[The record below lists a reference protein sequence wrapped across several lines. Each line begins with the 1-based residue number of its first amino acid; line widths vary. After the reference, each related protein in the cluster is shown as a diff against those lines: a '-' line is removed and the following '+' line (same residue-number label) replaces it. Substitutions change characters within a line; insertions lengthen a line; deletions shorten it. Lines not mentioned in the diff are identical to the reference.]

1 MVNAAV
7 MNGGSQLAG
16 RWSDEA
22 DDEIVD
28 GPGVSPNVIVE
39 DDEGPPPVRDVWPII
54 AGVLAVLAG
63 AAWIG
68 FVAWSKGDAVG
79 RGIAPSDMA
88 DLIAASS
95 PPLIL
100 IGLCYLI
107 AIRFSRSEAARLAKV
122 SGNLRAEQQR
132 LEAVLASVTGRFDAE
147 RARVVNHIDTL
158 AMVGEDATARLH
170 AFAEKLKE
178 DIGGAAREA
187 ETLREAASTA
197 RSDMKVLLT
206 DVPRALAHTVEM
218 SDALENAGLV
228 AHERAGAFD
237 SQISALIAR
246 GREADDVVGGAAQ
259 KLAAHLARVEGVSES
274 AAAHLSAAA
283 ETMTEAVDAALG
295 RAAEATNAARQG
307 MEAQGAAMRALVDQS
322 EAALSSTG
330 ANATDALNRR
340 VNEVTERLESLG
352 AMLADHE
359 VTSSRLIEG
368 IGSGIDGID
377 RRFAAIDSE
386 AEARHERLTAAVSGL
401 STHAQTL
408 RDALDAGSGTT
419 EQLIGRAE
427 TLMTALYAVSREI
440 DENLPQA
447 FARLDGHTIATRTK
461 IDAIAPEVARIEQE
475 ASRTLDRL
483 LEAEGALAKQR
494 EALDLL
500 GNALDERL
508 AKGIAAA
515 GDMIAAVEGADSR
528 AQEIADNSA
537 SALVS
542 AMVRVRETAQAA
554 AERAREALA
563 AVVPDSAERLSV
575 AVKEALQQAVTG
587 QVETQIGEL
596 AATAERAVASA
607 NTASDR
613 LMRQML
619 TIAETSAQ
627 VEARIAE
634 AHAEIEEADRD
645 NFTRRVALLIESLN
659 STAIDVTKIL
669 SNDVTD
675 TAWGAYLKG
684 DRGIFTRRAVRLL
697 DAGEV
702 REINRHY
709 NDDPEFSEQV
719 NRYIRDFEAMLRN
732 VLATRAGSPLGV
744 TLLSSDM
751 GKLYVALAQ
760 AIERL
765 RS

>member
-1 MVNAAV
+1 

-22 DDEIVD
+22 DDEIVET
-28 GPGVSPNVIVE
+28 PGTLPDTILDLE
-39 DDEGPPPVRDVWPII
+39 EEAPPLRRDVWPTII
-54 AGVLAVLAG
+54 AILAVLTG

-68 FVAWSKGDAVG
+68 FVIWTKADALALG
-79 RGIAPSDMA
+79 MSPSGIV
-88 DLIAASS
+88 DLIVAAST
-95 PPLIL
+95 PLIL
-100 IGLCYLI
+100 IGLLYLI
-107 AIRFSRSEAARLAKV
+107 AVRYSRSEAARLAKV
-122 SGNLRAEQQR
+122 SGNLRAEQVR
-132 LEAVLASVTGRFDAE
+132 LESVLTNVTGRFDAE
-147 RARVVNHIDTL
+147 RARVLNHIDTL

-178 DIGGAAREA
+178 DITGAARDA
-187 ETLREAASTA
+187 ETLRDAASTA
-197 RSDMKVLLT
+197 RSDMKILLT
-206 DVPRALAHTVEM
+206 DVPRALAQTVNM
-218 SDALENAGLV
+218 SDALENAGLI

-246 GREADDVVGGAAQ
+246 GREADDIVGGAAQ
-259 KLAAHLARVEGVSES
+259 KLAAHLARVEGVSEG
-274 AAAHLSAAA
+274 AAASLAAAA
-283 ETMTEAVDAALG
+283 ETVTEAVDAALG
-295 RAAEATNAARQG
+295 RAAEAGDAARQG

-322 EAALSSTG
+322 EAALANTG
-330 ANATDALNRR
+330 ANATEALNRR
-340 VNEVTERLESLG
+340 VEEVTERLEALG
-352 AMLADHE
+352 AMLTDHE
-359 VTSSRLIEG
+359 ATSSRM
-368 IGSGIDGID
+368 IDGIGTGID
-377 RRFAAIDSE
+377 KIDSRFAEIDSD
-386 AEARHERLTAAVSGL
+386 ADARHARLTAAVAGL

-440 DENLPQA
+440 DETLPQA
-447 FARLDGHTIATRTK
+447 LGRLDGHTASTKAK

-494 EALDLL
+494 EALNLL
-500 GNALDERL
+500 GDALDERL
-508 AKGIAAA
+508 AKGVAAA
-515 GDMIAAVEGADSR
+515 GDMVAAVEGADTR

-537 SALVS
+537 ATLVA

-563 AVVPDSAERLSV
+563 AVVPDSAERLSA

-669 SNDVTD
+669 SNDITD
-675 TAWGAYLKG
+675 SAWDAYLKG

>member
-1 MVNAAV
+1 

-22 DDEIVD
+22 DDEIVET
-28 GPGVSPNVIVE
+28 PGTLPDTAI
-39 DDEGPPPVRDVWPII
+39 DDEEDSPPPRRDVWPLVAAI
-54 AGVLAVLAG
+54 LATVAG
-63 AAWIG
+63 AGWTG
-68 FVAWSKGDAVG
+68 FVAWTKADALA
-79 RGIAPSDMA
+79 RGMSPSGIA

-100 IGLCYLI
+100 IGLLYLI
-107 AIRFSRSEAARLAKV
+107 AIRYSRSEAARLAKV
-122 SGNLRAEQQR
+122 SGNLRAEQIR
-132 LEAVLASVTGRFDAE
+132 LEAVLTSVTGRFDAE

-158 AMVGEDATARLH
+158 AMIGEDATARLH

-187 ETLREAASTA
+187 ETLRDAASTA

-206 DVPRALAHTVEM
+206 DVPRALAQTVDM
-218 SDALENAGLV
+218 SDALENAGLI

-274 AAAHLSAAA
+274 AAASLAAAA

-295 RAAEATNAARQG
+295 RAAEAGDAARQG

-322 EAALSSTG
+322 EAALANTG
-330 ANATDALNRR
+330 ANATEALNRR
-340 VNEVTERLESLG
+340 VNEVTERLEALG
-352 AMLADHE
+352 VMLADHE
-359 VTSSRLIEG
+359 ATSGRMIDG
-368 IGSGIDGID
+368 IGSGIDRID
-377 RRFAAIDSE
+377 GRFAAIDSE
-386 AEARHERLTAAVSGL
+386 ADARHARLTAAVAGL

-440 DENLPQA
+440 DETLPQA
-447 FARLDGHTIATRTK
+447 FARLDGHTASTRAK
-461 IDAIAPEVARIEQE
+461 IDSIAPEVARIEQE

-494 EALDLL
+494 EALNRL
-500 GNALDERL
+500 GDALDERL
-508 AKGIAAA
+508 AKGVAAA
-515 GDMIAAVEGADSR
+515 GDMVAAVEGADSR

-537 SALVS
+537 ATLVA

-563 AVVPDSAERLSV
+563 AVVPDSAERLSA

-645 NFTRRVALLIESLN
+645 NFARRVALLIESLN

-669 SNDVTD
+669 SNDITD
-675 TAWGAYLKG
+675 SAWDAYLKG